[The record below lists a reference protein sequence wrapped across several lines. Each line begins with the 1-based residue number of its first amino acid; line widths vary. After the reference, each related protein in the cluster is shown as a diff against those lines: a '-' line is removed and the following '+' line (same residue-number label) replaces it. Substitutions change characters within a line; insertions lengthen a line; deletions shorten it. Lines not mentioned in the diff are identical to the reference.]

1 MNGKE
6 ERRTVESAESNVDV
20 YKNEEDKRR
29 NQKHEKENIILKSV
43 RYENK
48 RLEECLIELESSQE
62 NLRKIHAARITEVR
76 KYFFF
81 PIFSA
86 NIFFRRY
93 FFFGSSF
100 CTNFFLTFNFF
111 FFLNII

>member
-76 KYFFF
+76 KYFFLLFF
-81 PIFSA
+81 PPFFFA
-86 NIFFRRY
+86 DIFFLDLLFAQT
-93 FFFGSSF
+93 FF
-100 CTNFFLTFNFF
+100 
-111 FFLNII
+111 